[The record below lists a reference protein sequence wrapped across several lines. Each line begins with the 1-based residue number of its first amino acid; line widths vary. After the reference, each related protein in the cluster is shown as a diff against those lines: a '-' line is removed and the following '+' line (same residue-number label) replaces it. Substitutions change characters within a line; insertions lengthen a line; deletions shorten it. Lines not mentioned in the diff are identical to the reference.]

1 MMLRSS
7 RLLLLSSF
15 LIACGSSQAPAA
27 QPTPVDIANAPAPLG
42 PTVPPPIADAGFADA
57 GPVATA
63 TDPNAVPQLAT
74 EIEAFNS
81 DLYAKIKAG
90 KGNIFYSPTSIEIAL
105 AMTAAGA
112 RGTTASQ
119 MQQVLHLPSD
129 ATSANAGAA
138 QLLSSWTTPSTTG
151 PTLTI
156 ANRLWGQKGYAFLPD
171 YLQITRDSFGAEL
184 AQVDYK
190 TASEQARTTINSWIA
205 DQTNQKILNLIP
217 SGSVTALTRLV
228 LTNAV
233 YFKGAWQVA
242 FDKALTKNAPFK
254 TSASSVSVPT
264 MHHSFTHASYAD
276 NAHAQIVSLPYKGD
290 ATHSLSM
297 IIALPK
303 PGTKIGDLESDMSAT
318 AVTDW
323 TKKMTMVPVNV
334 SLPRFKTSAQMD
346 LGATLKQLGMPLAF
360 TDSADFSGMATK
372 GSDPLEITSVLHKA
386 YVDVNEEGTEAAA
399 ATGVVMGTRAI
410 MIGAPPIEFKVDHA
424 FLFFIRDDRSG
435 ALLFAGR
442 IEDPTK

>member
-15 LIACGSSQAPAA
+15 LIACGSSQPPAA
-27 QPTPVDIANAPAPLG
+27 QPAMDPNVTPAPLG
-42 PTVPPPIADAGFADA
+42 PTTPPPIADAGVADA
-57 GPVATA
+57 GPAATA
-63 TDPNAVPQLAT
+63 IDPNAVPQFAT

-81 DLYAKIKAG
+81 DLYAKLKTS

-129 ATSANAGAA
+129 TASANAGAA
-138 QLLSSWTTPSTTG
+138 QLLSSWTTPSATG

-171 YLQITRDSFGAEL
+171 YLQTTRDSFGAEL

-190 TASEQARTTINSWIA
+190 TAAEQARSTINGWVA

-217 SGSVTALTRLV
+217 AGSVTALTRLV

-264 MHHSFTHASYAD
+264 MHHSFTRASYTD
-276 NAHAQIVSLPYKGD
+276 NAHAQIVALPYKGD
-290 ATHSLSM
+290 ATHSLSI

-303 PGTKIGDLESDMSAT
+303 PGTKVGDLESDLSAT

-323 TKKMTMVPVNV
+323 TKKMTPVPVNV

-346 LGATLKQLGMPLAF
+346 LGTTLKQLGMPLAF
-360 TDSADFSGMATK
+360 TDSADFTGMATK
-372 GSDPLEITSVLHKA
+372 GSDPLEITSVVHKA

-399 ATGVVMGTRAI
+399 ATGVVMGTRAA

-435 ALLFAGR
+435 AILFAGR
-442 IEDPTK
+442 IEDPSK